1 MILSLH
7 GLRDGRASL
16 RVVAAIIVAGGA
28 CALASLPASA
38 IAERVPDSGAPQPA
52 YDNTLAKDFIM
63 DAPWRVVDANTPIPI
78 SIVIKDCDVDDV
90 RELHWIRAWDVTGG
104 GSTLLWDHN
113 FGDERIGNDAT
124 EKKYWTYITTVTE
137 GHASLP
143 NGTLLTPANLG
154 YGAGAAIQLKVS
166 VYYRD
171 DFFNYTEN
179 RYLRVH
185 VGSGAFPWP
194 AGWYG
199 GDTHVHTMYT
209 NNIAEFGAPIP
220 ATRRA
225 AAAIGMHWMTITDH
239 SCDLD
244 ETGDGTWS
252 YATLQWEYTLQTPA
266 GIVTFTRDNVAL
278 GGTWAAIGADVAD
291 FEGADLRLERG
302 VEINLASIDSDSP
315 GKTLHTLFVNPFYID
330 SPWCGTI
337 TERPVFPTLPNG
349 LAQLAPGGFAFAAHP
364 LSDLAAEFGG
374 LDFAVNGA
382 RWGDQDVTVALGY
395 EAFRGFQAF
404 NTRDTRT
411 STNQENPWADFDA
424 GVTPGN
430 AYPSELLQGVALWD
444 ARLRAN
450 VGTAGSFAAPGVPP
464 RKIFFAGG
472 SDAHGDFNYATH
484 LSTDTYATDNAL
496 GKVQT
501 VVQVPGAFAGQYGP
515 GNLPPADS
523 LMAAYRA
530 GRSVA
535 TDGPFLEIG
544 LDRDN
549 DGDWY
554 EPGDLRIGDDGA
566 ANPSAALPLRV
577 RWASLAEFGAITNVS
592 VYAGNAGSTA
602 ALLSIDPASMGQGY
616 AGATTLDLGAFALSG
631 AVYVRAE
638 CLTTDGG
645 AGHRAYTNPI
655 WIAFDEATDV
665 AGGGEGR
672 DGDGAGDG
680 AGDAGGDGRAP
691 TPNGAPL
698 WLGACA
704 PNPFRAGG
712 GSAVGAGSSSATVI
726 PFALAREGRVT
737 LAIYDTQGRRVR
749 TLFADAPHAAGR
761 HAAAWDGRDDAGALS
776 SAGIYFVL
784 LRGGTGEHATERLIL
799 LR

>member
-1 MILSLH
+1 MAPRL
-7 GLRDGRASL
+7 
-16 RVVAAIIVAGGA
+16 VAIFG
-28 CALASLPASA
+28 ALAYADA
-38 IAERVPDSGAPQPA
+38 AHAERVPDPGAPAPA

-113 FGDERIGNDAT
+113 FGNERIGNDAT
-124 EKKYWTYITTVTE
+124 EKKYWTYITNVTE
-137 GHASLP
+137 GHPSLP

-154 YGAGAAIQLKVS
+154 YGTGAAIQLKVS

-244 ETGDGTWS
+244 ETGDGDWS

-266 GIVTFTRDNVAL
+266 GIATVTRDNVAL
-278 GGTWAAIGADVAD
+278 GGSWAAIGADVAD
-291 FEGADLRLERG
+291 FGGADMRLQRG
-302 VEINLASIDSDSP
+302 VEINLASIDVDSP

-337 TERPVFPTLPNG
+337 TERPVFPTVPGG

-382 RWGDQDVTVALGY
+382 RWGDEDVTVALGY

-430 AYPSELLQGVALWD
+430 AYPSELLQGIALWD

-450 VGTAGSFAAPGVPP
+450 VGSVGEPSALDGAGAANALVTPP

-501 VVQVPGAFAGQYGP
+501 VVHVPGAFAGQYGP
-515 GNLPPADS
+515 GNLPPVDS

-530 GRSVA
+530 GRSIA

-544 LDRDN
+544 VDRDN

-554 EPGDLRIGDDGA
+554 EPGDLRIGDDGV
-566 ANPSAALPLRV
+566 ANPNAALPLRV

-592 VYAGNAGSTA
+592 VYVGNASSTA
-602 ALLSIDPASMGQGY
+602 ALLSINPASMGQGF
-616 AGATTLDLGAFALSG
+616 AGSTTLDLGAFALTG

-638 CLTTDGG
+638 CLTSDGG

-655 WIAFDEATDV
+655 WIAFEAATDV
-665 AGGGEGR
+665 AGPSDEGGGDDVR
-672 DGDGAGDG
+672 GDGDGSAF
-680 AGDAGGDGRAP
+680 

-698 WLGACA
+698 WLGSCA
-704 PNPFRAGG
+704 PNPFRMRGFA
-712 GSAVGAGSSSATVI
+712 STSVVAI
-726 PFALAREGRVT
+726 PFALARAGRVT

-749 TLFADAPHAAGR
+749 RLLSDASLAAGR
-761 HAAAWDGRDDAGALS
+761 HTAEWDGRDHNEALMT
-776 SAGIYFVL
+776 AGIYFVVLRGDAGANATQRIVL
-784 LRGGTGEHATERLIL
+784 LR
-799 LR
+799 